1 MAVLQTAAL
10 GHLAT
15 SPCTVL
21 ERQPCNNTIKDTHS
35 ARFYARLKGLR
46 ASWGGI
52 VSNTSKPNTPPFE
65 PTQELRQNRPV
76 VEASDIASI
85 VQTVRTMVAN
95 GRKDDARQLLTR
107 AIERAPEYEELW
119 LQLLALEP
127 SPREEMALLR
137 SFLGHHPKHRYA
149 KAFQSRLKDIEI
161 VVMLEQGTTSTPA
174 PPTPAPPEPPPLRLG
189 DYLIAQ
195 GWVTLNQIEHA
206 IHEQQELGNAGI
218 EQRLGT
224 ILLRNG
230 HLNQAQLGIALA
242 KGRTVGLGQFG
253 SYLVRHGILTP
264 EQVGNALAYQ
274 AALVAEQE
282 RGYLTAIQRRV
293 GKQSSPQPSRK
304 PIPRLG
310 EVMVQMGM
318 LTTEQVEHALH
329 DRETEFN
336 TQFE

>member
-1 MAVLQTAAL
+1 M
-10 GHLAT
+10 
-15 SPCTVL
+15 
-21 ERQPCNNTIKDTHS
+21 
-35 ARFYARLKGLR
+35 
-46 ASWGGI
+46 
-52 VSNTSKPNTPPFE
+52 SNTSKPNTPTSG
-65 PTQELRQNRPV
+65 PTQELRQNKPV

-95 GRKDDARQLLTR
+95 GRKDDARLLLTR

-161 VVMLEQGTTSTPA
+161 VVMLEPSTTSAPA
-174 PPTPAPPEPPPLRLG
+174 PAAPPAPDPPLRLG

-195 GWVTLNQIEHA
+195 GWVTLDQVEHA
-206 IHEQQELGNAGI
+206 IQQQQALGNAGI

-230 HLNQAQLGIALA
+230 HLNQEQLGTALA

-264 EQVGNALAYQ
+264 EQVGKALAYQ

-282 RGYLTAIQRRV
+282 RAYLTAVQRPS
-293 GKQSSPQPSRK
+293 GKQSSQQPSRK

-310 EVMVQMGM
+310 EVMVRMGM
-318 LTTEQVEHALH
+318 LTTEQVKAALQE
-329 DRETEFN
+329 RETEFN
-336 TQFE
+336 IQFE

>member
-1 MAVLQTAAL
+1 M
-10 GHLAT
+10 
-15 SPCTVL
+15 
-21 ERQPCNNTIKDTHS
+21 
-35 ARFYARLKGLR
+35 
-46 ASWGGI
+46 
-52 VSNTSKPNTPPFE
+52 SNTSKPNTPPFE
-65 PTQELRQNRPV
+65 PTQEPRQNRPV

-95 GRKDDARQLLTR
+95 GRKDDARRLLTR

-161 VVMLEQGTTSTPA
+161 VVMLEQGMTSTPA
-174 PPTPAPPEPPPLRLG
+174 PPALAPDPPPLRLG

-195 GWVTLNQIEHA
+195 GWVTLDQIEHA
-206 IHEQQELGNAGI
+206 IQQQQAMGNAGI

-230 HLNQAQLGIALA
+230 HLNQEQLGIALA
-242 KGRTVGLGQFG
+242 KGRTIGLGQFG
-253 SYLVRHGILTP
+253 SYLVRNGILSP
-264 EQVGNALAYQ
+264 EQVGKALAYQ

-282 RGYLTAIQRRV
+282 RGYLMAIQRRV
-293 GKQSSPQPSRK
+293 GNWSPQQPARK

-329 DRETEFN
+329 DRQTEFN
-336 TQFE
+336 IQFE

>member
-1 MAVLQTAAL
+1 
-10 GHLAT
+10 
-15 SPCTVL
+15 
-21 ERQPCNNTIKDTHS
+21 
-35 ARFYARLKGLR
+35 
-46 ASWGGI
+46 
-52 VSNTSKPNTPPFE
+52 
-65 PTQELRQNRPV
+65 
-76 VEASDIASI
+76 
-85 VQTVRTMVAN
+85 MVAN
-95 GRKDDARQLLTR
+95 GRKDDARRLLTR

-161 VVMLEQGTTSTPA
+161 VVMLEPSTTTPPA
-174 PPTPAPPEPPPLRLG
+174 PAAPPAPVPPQLRLG

-195 GWVTLNQIEHA
+195 GWVTLDQVEHA
-206 IHEQQELGNAGI
+206 IQQQQALGNAGI

-230 HLNQAQLGIALA
+230 HLNQEQLGTALA
-242 KGRTVGLGQFG
+242 KGRTIGLGQFG

-264 EQVGNALAYQ
+264 EQVGKALAYQ

-282 RGYLTAIQRRV
+282 RGYLNLMAVQRPS
-293 GKQSSPQPSRK
+293 GKQSPLQPSRK

-318 LTTEQVEHALH
+318 LTTEQVEAALQE
-329 DRETEFN
+329 RETEFN
-336 TQFE
+336 IQFE